1 MQFSKHAFKLLKLFY
16 AHPGQQFYIQ
26 ELGRLL
32 KVKPGVFQ
40 RALYKLERQG
50 VLRSSYQAN
59 ARFFRLNKDYPFYK
73 EFMAIVSKTAR
84 CAAIA
89 IAFVLLPCGGRQNP
103 CAQDQGKA
111 LTLSSLQEAISIAYA
126 HNKDIQIQEYELKVA
141 DADILG
147 AKSAFLPKVDF
158 NAAYTRNGAVL
169 NSTSPS
175 TAKKDIRIFSGF
187 KDNNT
192 MGVTVKDNI
201 YNGGANIANL
211 RQTQIGLKEQ
221 VETLRATKLNV
232 ELDAK
237 RLYYGLLLAYETK
250 RIAENLVGQ
259 AQSHYEEVKSKLE
272 QGTVSRFDCL
282 QSKVQVS
289 LLMPQLI
296 NAQNSI
302 ELIIAEMDK
311 LLGIKAGE
319 KIIINDALIYAPIE
333 VRESD
338 FLSEAYLNE
347 PEMILK
353 SLGID
358 MNKWAIQ
365 YARAGWLPQLDAA
378 AGYNY
383 TSNNLGNM
391 FNRRHSNWS
400 FGFALRIP
408 IFDGFSTKAKVDAAR
423 ARYSQS
429 LISKENLADQVAVD
443 VKSACLDMVQAAE
456 VIKSQQDNLQ
466 DAKEAL
472 EISYVRYN
480 NGVGINL
487 DVMDAQVSL
496 ANVEKNLAEGTYDYI
511 MAMAR
516 LDRLMGKSSMEAK

>member
-1 MQFSKHAFKLLKLFY
+1 
-16 AHPGQQFYIQ
+16 
-26 ELGRLL
+26 
-32 KVKPGVFQ
+32 
-40 RALYKLERQG
+40 
-50 VLRSSYQAN
+50 
-59 ARFFRLNKDYPFYK
+59 
-73 EFMAIVSKTAR
+73 
-84 CAAIA
+84 
-89 IAFVLLPCGGRQNP
+89 
-103 CAQDQGKA
+103 
-111 LTLSSLQEAISIAYA
+111 
-126 HNKDIQIQEYELKVA
+126 
-141 DADILG
+141 
-147 AKSAFLPKVDF
+147 
-158 NAAYTRNGAVL
+158 
-169 NSTSPS
+169 
-175 TAKKDIRIFSGF
+175 
-187 KDNNT
+187 
-192 MGVTVKDNI
+192 
-201 YNGGANIANL
+201 
-211 RQTQIGLKEQ
+211 
-221 VETLRATKLNV
+221 
-232 ELDAK
+232 
-237 RLYYGLLLAYETK
+237 
-250 RIAENLVGQ
+250 
-259 AQSHYEEVKSKLE
+259 
-272 QGTVSRFDCL
+272 
-282 QSKVQVS
+282 
-289 LLMPQLI
+289 
-296 NAQNSI
+296 
-302 ELIIAEMDK
+302 
-311 LLGIKAGE
+311 
-319 KIIINDALIYAPIE
+319 
-333 VRESD
+333 
-338 FLSEAYLNE
+338 
-347 PEMILK
+347 
-353 SLGID
+353 